1 MFPAA
6 NPDKSGYSEPRIMQ
20 QQPRQRKLSTDP
32 GTGLPEQDTRLHTA
46 VAAPGDTGRSM
57 KENKMRLLAVTYGTE
72 GDTRPLVMLCHGLQ
86 GAGHEVMLLAEGGTL
101 GTAQALGVPHAAL
114 EGDIHDEVVAL
125 VSRGNNLA
133 AASRGLA
140 RMAQRHVPAWMRQA
154 DAAAAGCDA
163 VLTGG
168 LAAFVGMSVAEHHGV
183 PAIGTGMIPLTPT
196 GDFPSPFLPRVS
208 LPGAF
213 NRLSYSLVNHAVW
226 RTFRKPINAAR
237 KAMGMAARRSLW
249 HDLPMLY
256 GISPSLMPPPG
267 DWPADHHVCGQ
278 WRAPDVDW
286 HPEPALQ
293 AFLDAG
299 PAPVYL
305 GFGSMTGFD
314 RSVMPSLLQA
324 LAPRRVL
331 LFPGWAGV
339 PDGPLP
345 ANVFVVGP
353 TPHEAL
359 FPRCAMVVHH
369 GGSGTTH
376 SACRAGVPSLVMPF
390 AADQFFWAA
399 RLQALGVAP
408 APLSQ
413 KRLDSDTLA
422 RSIAYAEQ
430 GSVRSRA
437 AALGDAMALE
447 NGVSTAVRLI
457 TGMHPDR

>member
-1 MFPAA
+1 
-6 NPDKSGYSEPRIMQ
+6 
-20 QQPRQRKLSTDP
+20 
-32 GTGLPEQDTRLHTA
+32 
-46 VAAPGDTGRSM
+46 
-57 KENKMRLLAVTYGTE
+57 MRLLAVTYGTE

-86 GAGHEVMLLAEGGTL
+86 AAGHAVMLLAEGGTL
-101 GTAQALGVPHAAL
+101 GTAQTLGLPHAAL

-125 VSRGNNLA
+125 VSRGNTMA

-163 VLTGG
+163 VLSGG
-168 LAAFVGMSVAEHHGV
+168 LAAFVGMSVAERQGV
-183 PAIGTGMIPLTPT
+183 PAIGIGMIPLTPT
-196 GDFPSPFLPRVS
+196 RDFPSPFLPRLP

-213 NRLSYSLVNHAVW
+213 NRLSYGMVNQAVW
-226 RTFRKPINAAR
+226 RTFRNPINT
-237 KAMGMAARRSLW
+237 ARRALGMPARRALW
-249 HDLPMLY
+249 RDLQMLY
-256 GISPSLMPPPG
+256 GISPSLMPPPA

-278 WRAPDVDW
+278 WRAPDVAW
-286 HPEPALQ
+286 QPTAALQ
-293 AFLDAG
+293 TFLDAG
-299 PAPVYL
+299 TAPVYL

-314 RSVMPSLLQA
+314 SGVLPALLQA

-339 PDGPLP
+339 PEGPLP
-345 ANVFVVGP
+345 SNVFVIGP

-359 FPRCAMVVHH
+359 FPRCALVIHH

-413 KRLDSDTLA
+413 KRLDHDTLA
-422 RSIAYAEQ
+422 RAIAFAEAPDT
-430 GSVRSRA
+430 RARA
-437 AALGDAMALE
+437 AALGQAMANE
-447 NGVSTAVRLI
+447 HGVETAVAL
-457 TGMHPDR
+457 MEHLLQP

>member
-1 MFPAA
+1 
-6 NPDKSGYSEPRIMQ
+6 
-20 QQPRQRKLSTDP
+20 
-32 GTGLPEQDTRLHTA
+32 
-46 VAAPGDTGRSM
+46 
-57 KENKMRLLAVTYGTE
+57 MRLLAVTYGTE

-86 GAGHEVMLLAEGGTL
+86 AAGHAVMLLAEGGTL
-101 GTAQALGVPHAAL
+101 GTAKALGVPHAAL

-125 VSRGNNLA
+125 VSRGNNMA
-133 AASRGLA
+133 AAARGLA

-163 VLTGG
+163 VLSGG
-168 LAAFVGMSVAEHHGV
+168 LAAFVGMSVAERHGV

-196 GDFPSPFLPRVS
+196 RDFPSPFLPRLP
-208 LPGAF
+208 LPGAL
-213 NRLSYSLVNHAVW
+213 NRLSYGLVNQAVW
-226 RTFRKPINAAR
+226 RTFRSPINAAR
-237 KAMGMAARRSLW
+237 RALGMPARRALW
-249 HDLPMLY
+249 RDLPMLY
-256 GISPSLMPPPG
+256 GISPSLMPPPA
-267 DWPADHHVCGQ
+267 DWPADHHACGQ
-278 WRAPDVDW
+278 WRAPDAEW
-286 HPEPALQ
+286 QPTPALQ

-314 RSVMPSLLQA
+314 SGVLPALLQA

-339 PDGPLP
+339 PGGALP
-345 ANVFVVGP
+345 SNVFVVGP

-359 FPRCAMVVHH
+359 FPRCAMVIHH

-390 AADQFFWAA
+390 AADQFFWAS

-413 KRLDSDTLA
+413 KRLDRATLA
-422 RSIAYAEQ
+422 RAITFAEA
-430 GSVRSRA
+430 RDTRARA
-437 AALGDAMALE
+437 ASLGQAMTNE
-447 NGVSTAVRLI
+447 HGVETAVALI
-457 TGMHPDR
+457 EQLLEP

>member
-1 MFPAA
+1 
-6 NPDKSGYSEPRIMQ
+6 
-20 QQPRQRKLSTDP
+20 
-32 GTGLPEQDTRLHTA
+32 
-46 VAAPGDTGRSM
+46 
-57 KENKMRLLAVTYGTE
+57 MRLLAVTYGTE

-86 GAGHEVMLLAEGGTL
+86 AAGHEVMLLAEGGTL
-101 GTAQALGVPHAAL
+101 GSAQALGVPHAAL

-125 VSRGNNLA
+125 VSRGNDMA

-154 DAAAAGCDA
+154 DAAARGCDA

-168 LAAFVGMSVAEHHGV
+168 LAAFVGMTVAEHHGIPV
-183 PAIGTGMIPLTPT
+183 IGTGMIPLTPT
-196 GDFPSPFLPRVS
+196 RAFASPFLPRLR
-208 LPGAF
+208 LPGVL
-213 NRLSYSLVNHAVW
+213 NRLSYGLVNEAVW
-226 RTFRKPINAAR
+226 RTFRAPINDAR
-237 KAMGMAARRSLW
+237 RALGMPARRSLW
-249 HDLPMLY
+249 RDLPMLY
-256 GISPSLMPPPG
+256 GISPSLMPPPA
-267 DWPADHHVCGQ
+267 DWPANHHVCGQ
-278 WRAPDVDW
+278 WRAPDADW
-286 HPEPALQ
+286 QPEPALQ
-293 AFLDAG
+293 AFLEAG
-299 PAPVYL
+299 PAPVYV

-314 RSVMPSLLQA
+314 RSVMPSLLRA

-359 FPRCAMVVHH
+359 FPRCAMVIHH

-376 SACRAGVPSLVMPF
+376 SACRAGVPSLVMPL

-413 KRLDSDTLA
+413 KRMDHDTLVKAIAFAGRSDVINRA
-422 RSIAYAEQ
+422 R
-430 GSVRSRA
+430 
-437 AALGDAMALE
+437 ALGNAMARE
-447 NGVSTAVRLI
+447 DGVAIAVDFIESSLS
-457 TGMHPDR
+457 

>member
-1 MFPAA
+1 
-6 NPDKSGYSEPRIMQ
+6 
-20 QQPRQRKLSTDP
+20 
-32 GTGLPEQDTRLHTA
+32 
-46 VAAPGDTGRSM
+46 
-57 KENKMRLLAVTYGTE
+57 MRLLAVTYGTE

-86 GAGHEVMLLAEGGTL
+86 AAGHDVMLLAEGGTL

-114 EGDIHDEVVAL
+114 EGDIHDDVVAL

-237 KAMGMAARRSLW
+237 KAMGMPARRSLW

-256 GISPSLMPPPG
+256 GISPSLMPPPA

-286 HPEPALQ
+286 QPEPALQ

-299 PAPVYL
+299 PAPVYV

-314 RSVMPSLLQA
+314 RSVMPSLLKA

-331 LFPGWAGV
+331 LFPGWAGA

-345 ANVFVVGP
+345 ADVFVVGP

-359 FPRCAMVVHH
+359 FPRCAMVIHH

-413 KRLDSDTLA
+413 KRLDHDTLVKA
-422 RSIAYAEQ
+422 IAFAEAANT
-430 GSVRSRA
+430 RTRA
-437 AALGDAMALE
+437 ALLGQAMSHE
-447 NGVSTAVRLI
+447 KGVETAVALI
-457 TGMHPDR
+457 EGLVERDVLHK